1 MKLISFL
8 TIIFTLFSIFV
19 SNASA
24 QTEISVYPQSD
35 SPLQISNVVQR
46 SETSVDDLGRTWE
59 SLIVNYTI
67 QNVSDKTIRAY
78 TLREFSGEFDI
89 DVGGVVSSYKLSG
102 GGIFIPNQLSNEQMG
117 ESSSTLV
124 TPGSP
129 QLRENFKL
137 AVDFIEFTDGS
148 TWGKDLSNS
157 AQQFA
162 GIKAGIKTVLESIK
176 KSNQQGGIKSVIKI
190 LNEMKELTLPAEQNE
205 KWKRGFRIGSN
216 GMKSQLKRAYE
227 SGGNKGAEDELQKSF
242 AAYLDK

>member
-8 TIIFTLFSIFV
+8 TIVFALFSISV

-24 QTEISVYPQSD
+24 QTEILVYPQSD
-35 SPLQISNVVQR
+35 SPLQISNIRQKWR
-46 SETSVDDLGRTWE
+46 TSNDYQERE
-59 SLIVNYTI
+59 ISLLTI
-67 QNVSDKTIRAY
+67 EYNLQNISDKAIRAY
-78 TLREFSGEFDI
+78 TIREFSREFDTDLGATI
-89 DVGGVVSSYKLSG
+89 SSYMLPADRSLEAYQ
-102 GGIFIPNQLSNEQMG
+102 FTDEQLGDIGSAG
-117 ESSSTLV
+117 EKQT
-124 TPGSP
+124 
-129 QLRENFKL
+129 FKL

-205 KWKRGFRIGSN
+205 KRKRGFRIGSN